1 MTAPAT
7 YRGTITREQWLVD
20 ETRVIA
26 RLMMEEGLTSDA
38 ELIER
43 VTSQNLF
50 QYPTEREQASITRAC
65 ARRLCALSDD
75 PQTRHRPR
83 GARHARPTQP
93 NKPLRHD
100 AR

>member
-1 MTAPAT
+1 MTAPVT

-50 QYPTEREQASITRAC
+50 QYPPSANRPLSRAPAPGVCAPSRTTRKPAN
-65 ARRLCALSDD
+65 APSTSWR
-75 PQTRHRPR
+75 T
-83 GARHARPTQP
+83 ARPTNSTKQTSTP
-93 NKPLRHD
+93 
-100 AR
+100 